1 MLKLLDMNMDQ
12 SMNWYGN
19 SKGTKTEAA
28 YSLVLVS
35 YGKCVY
41 WIGGDKLILEKG
53 DVLLIPPDADYY
65 GKTVPTVFHEKL
77 VIRFKTEQLP
87 LEKQLPLLLT
97 KPFAHGRPGR
107 FEWMLERLREAYA
120 EWTDK
125 APYADIRGSAV
136 ITELLALWNRE
147 YDQAP
152 MAQGTQK
159 LVDKM
164 KQYIQQYH
172 RERITKVELGACINR
187 TPNYAASLFRR
198 ATGQTI
204 SEAVHAARMKTAI
217 YMLTDS
223 LLTVAEISDYLGYRD
238 VSYFQR
244 VFKRTTGRTPAS
256 YTK

>member
-1 MLKLLDMNMDQ
+1 MLKLLDMNMDR

-19 SKGTKTEAA
+19 SKGTNTEPA
-28 YSLVLVS
+28 YSLVLAS

-41 WIGGDKLILEKG
+41 WIGGEKLILEKG

-65 GKTVPTVFHEKL
+65 GKTVPTVFHEKI
-77 VIRFKTEQLP
+77 VIRFQADQP
-87 LEKQLPLLLT
+87 LVSELPLLH
-97 KPFAHGRPGR
+97 KQGFAHGRPGR
-107 FEWMLERLREAYA
+107 FEWMLERLRDVYA
-120 EWTDK
+120 EWTDRT
-125 APYADIRGSAV
+125 AYAGIRGAAV
-136 ITELLALWNRE
+136 VTELLALWNRE
-147 YDQAP
+147 FDQAP
-152 MAQGTQK
+152 MAQSTQK
-159 LVDKM
+159 LVEKM

-172 RERITKVELGACINR
+172 RDKVTKDELGACINR

-204 SEAVHAARMKTAI
+204 SEAVHAARMKTAV

-244 VFKRTTGRTPAS
+244 VFKRTTGRTPSS
-256 YTK
+256 YAK